1 MNRQQPLAL
10 PPPAGSAEWSEQS
23 LLDPTTRRALASL
36 NHAFLDLAAA
46 LADEDRLRLIAGLP
60 ARAVD
65 ALIDGDT
72 QRRLCERLP
81 YALFDLRFGDAVF
94 WEGQAAMLGG
104 VRDSLQQAAPISDER
119 IVALVRSALIL
130 AWHLAQVN
138 ALAIR
143 LVFGAVPAT
152 AAVLRS
158 LSVAAVDD
166 LARRVAPTLAARFGA
181 RTRFWVQFE
190 SCAANPREESVNVL
204 QLLGLQIQGAES
216 ARQQALQRRFRRALP
231 A

>member
-10 PPPAGSAEWSEQS
+10 PPPAGGAEWSEQS
-23 LLDPTTRRALASL
+23 LLDPATRRALVSL
-36 NHAFLDLAAA
+36 NHSFLDLAAA
-46 LADEDRLRLIAGLP
+46 LADEDRLKLIAGLP
-60 ARAVD
+60 LRAID
-65 ALIDGDT
+65 ALIDADA

-81 YALFDLRFGDAVF
+81 YALFDLRFGDAAY
-94 WEGQAAMLGG
+94 WEGQAAALGG
-104 VRDSLQQAAPISDER
+104 VRDSQNQAAPAADER
-119 IVALVRSALIL
+119 VVALVRSALML

-138 ALAIR
+138 TLAIR
-143 LVFGAVPAT
+143 LVFGAVPGS

-158 LSVAAVDD
+158 LSVGAVDA
-166 LARRVAPTLAARFGA
+166 LARRVAPVLAARFGA

-190 SCAANPREESVNVL
+190 GCAADPCEESVNVL